1 MSTTMLT
8 GWTQGKRNPRVA
20 APATAQASTNPK
32 KATSATTA
40 VKPQKPA
47 QPAKPPG
54 PTVSKAPVA
63 AHTGRNARTPARSAP
78 RKASVAPP
86 TPSPS
91 ARVAAKHRR
100 TAAPRTPQ
108 RLNESPIA
116 PPSRK
121 RGNRQVAAEELED
134 EDAQPPKNKRA
145 VEAPLAPEH
154 PLLAVIHLIQK
165 NAEYVLIWLRI

>member
-1 MSTTMLT
+1 MLT

-32 KATSATTA
+32 KAMSATTA
-40 VKPQKPA
+40 AKPQKPA
-47 QPAKPPG
+47 QPAKPPVQG
-54 PTVSKAPVA
+54 PTVSKAPVTA
-63 AHTGRNARTPARSAP
+63 RTGRNARTPARSAP
-78 RKASVAPP
+78 RKVSVAPP

-91 ARVAAKHRR
+91 ACVAAKHRR
-100 TAAPRTPQ
+100 TPAPRTPQ
-108 RLNESPIA
+108 RSNESPIA

-134 EDAQPPKNKRA
+134 EDAQPPPKNKRA

-165 NAEYVLIWLRI
+165 NAEYVFICLRI